1 MKLLI
6 LGKSS
11 YTAELFL
18 NQSKVDT
25 SIITLYKKKFDK
37 DDIMNLD
44 ENSFFSKYFLE
55 LNENFQCTLNFIHIH
70 ESDPDLEII
79 INSKLCT
86 KFKFAFNRMKVPKNI
101 FLSSVNSSKHANTA
115 YGKAK
120 FNCEEIY
127 RTIENSI
134 IVRSSTIIEIDF
146 ENKLIKGGKKG
157 RSLGSLNSIIDRNY
171 LIPVP
176 GKGDYLQTVCFGDD
190 LGKFLNLILS
200 NNRYENK
207 TVNFFTGEFLTYN
220 QFLNII
226 FNFKKIKRFKIF
238 IPIFFINYSLKILNF
253 IIPRLN
259 ISNKNI
265 ENLTNQKIEFDYSNE
280 IKEFIKL
287 KKFKD
292 LT

>member
-1 MKLLI
+1 M
-6 LGKSS
+6 
-11 YTAELFL
+11 
-18 NQSKVDT
+18 
-25 SIITLYKKKFDK
+25 
-37 DDIMNLD
+37 
-44 ENSFFSKYFLE
+44 
-55 LNENFQCTLNFIHIH
+55 
-70 ESDPDLEII
+70 
-79 INSKLCT
+79 
-86 KFKFAFNRMKVPKNI
+86 
-101 FLSSVNSSKHANTA
+101 
-115 YGKAK
+115 
-120 FNCEEIY
+120 
-127 RTIENSI
+127 
-134 IVRSSTIIEIDF
+134 
-146 ENKLIKGGKKG
+146 
-157 RSLGSLNSIIDRNY
+157 
-171 LIPVP
+171 
-176 GKGDYLQTVCFGDD
+176 QTVCFGDD

-280 IKEFIKL
+280 IDEFLKL